1 VDHETDERRAQ
12 ILWAWIERARA
23 EDTSLATRLDGL
35 TAADVMELVS
45 LFQTADQVQ
54 QAMTPENEAPPVIPD
69 RLRAAIEQRRHS
81 HVLPTS
87 AARPARLP
95 WNLWARL
102 PLAFSAAAGIV
113 VGLVVAT
120 HLSPPESLAH
130 PPHPVPA
137 LSHSATVSY
146 FPRISSNSLSSEK
159 RRAVFWHLSHCEAC
173 FDHFE
178 STLPKGRNASKGGT
192 PGAFAEA
199 ILRFHNSSDK
209 STGGS

>member
-1 VDHETDERRAQ
+1 MDHETDERRAQ

-54 QAMTPENEAPPVIPD
+54 QALTPENEAPPVMPE
-69 RLRAAIEQRRHS
+69 RLRAAIEQRRQS
-81 HVLPTS
+81 QVSAPSPTP
-87 AARPARLP
+87 PARLT
-95 WNLWARL
+95 WGLWARL
-102 PLAFSAAAGIV
+102 PVAFSAAAGLA
-113 VGLVVAT
+113 VGLLVAT
-120 HLSPPESLAH
+120 RPSPPESLTH
-130 PPHPVPA
+130 PPHSVPA
-137 LSHSATVSY
+137 LSHAATVSY

-178 STLPKGRNASKGGT
+178 STLPKGRSASKGGT

-199 ILRFHNSSDK
+199 IIRFRNSSDNHAD
-209 STGGS
+209 GS